1 MMKKILF
8 AAAMTV
14 LLLTGCDNSSSV
26 SSSGTATDN
35 NIQSTSPAQDE
46 LDAWERDIYVDD
58 LYNKYVQLGN
68 DEEAFY
74 NIYYN
79 VETDDDVNN
88 AIAAAEKCLSTL
100 EALAAVEAPDTLMPY
115 HEALVEE
122 VQREVRYYENMIS
135 LMSYGC
141 GNIMLTDEELEQLNT
156 ELDEYYNI
164 EGYPLGDA
172 FSAVVDAAA
181 GY

>member
-1 MMKKILF
+1 MKKAFF
-8 AAAMTV
+8 AAALAV

-35 NIQSTSPAQDE
+35 IQSTSPAQDE
-46 LDAWERDIYVDD
+46 LDAWERDMYVYD
-58 LYNKYVQLGN
+58 LCNKYEQFVN

-74 NIYYN
+74 NIYYYIEN
-79 VETDDDVNN
+79 DDDANN
-88 AIAAAEKCLSTL
+88 AIDGAEKCLSSL
-100 EALAAVEAPDTLMPY
+100 EALAAVEAPDTLSPY

-122 VQREVRYYENMIS
+122 VHREVCYYENMIS
-135 LMSYGC
+135 LMSYAC
-141 GNIMLTDEELEQLNT
+141 GHIMLTDEEIEQINK

-172 FSAVVDAAA
+172 FIAVVDAAA
-181 GY
+181 YY